1 MVRLLRSGGSRMPV
15 QTENELTKYTPSI
28 LGGVGSNE
36 VSPLRERNYWG
47 RAELPQKKREEQ
59 FPLQLKH
66 IS

>member
-1 MVRLLRSGGSRMPV
+1 MPV